1 MLKRVKLKIES
12 AIDNLSPVGLPEG
25 ECEKSVSECLGSLRI
40 NDGVI
45 SVTYT
50 EQSEGGEIRSEI
62 VCREGVVTVRRSG
75 AIESEMCFTEGEIHR
90 SVYSIPPYRFDA
102 EVKAKRVRTE
112 LTEDGG
118 SIDLIY
124 NMRIGGAEKSA
135 RMKIWI
141 LQASSQN

>member
-1 MLKRVKLKIES
+1 MLKRVSLKIES
-12 AIDNLSPVGLPEG
+12 AIDNLSPAGLPEG
-25 ECEKSVSECLGSLRI
+25 ECEKSVSECQGSLRI
-40 NDGVI
+40 SDGVI
-45 SVTYT
+45 SVTYS

-62 VCREGVVTVRRSG
+62 VCQGGSVTVRRSG

-102 EVKAKRVRTE
+102 AVKAKRVRAE
-112 LTEDGG
+112 VTEDGG

-141 LQASSQN
+141 LQASSQK

>member
-12 AIDNLSPVGLPEG
+12 AIDNLSPAGLVEG
-25 ECEKSVSECLGSLRI
+25 DTEKSTTECLGSLRI
-40 NDGVI
+40 GDGII

-62 VCREGVVTVRRSG
+62 FCCDGSVRVRRSG
-75 AIESEMCFTEGEIHR
+75 AIESDIYFKEGEIHT
-90 SVYSIPPYRFDA
+90 SVYSISPYSFDA
-102 EVKAKRVRTE
+102 AVKAKRVRIDVNE
-112 LTEDGG
+112 MGG
-118 SIDLIY
+118 SIDLLY

-141 LQASSQN
+141 LHSSSQN